1 MKFDKDFTDLT
12 MFNFGVVVVY
22 NESMQINLPKT
33 GYPLYDVF
41 GYKIGF
47 SYPRWFKNLF
57 KIV

>member
-1 MKFDKDFTDLT
+1 MTFNKDFTSLT
-12 MFNFGVVVVY
+12 IFNTGIVIVY
-22 NESMQINLPKT
+22 DKSMQINLPKT

-47 SYPRWFKNLF
+47 SYPRWLKNLF